1 MGVAQPVI
9 VARWIALFGAKKI
22 DALQLEELMGK
33 LFERLQGDGG
43 GEGDA
48 DDDDYD
54 SIAHMQ
60 DVLAEDARAIL
71 GNLILSVR
79 TASGDM
85 LFPGIDAL
93 HCKAAV
99 DSLRKAAPDAVSA
112 RRPAPGSP
120 APGS

>member
-1 MGVAQPVI
+1 
-9 VARWIALFGAKKI
+9 
-22 DALQLEELMGK
+22 
-33 LFERLQGDGG
+33 
-43 GEGDA
+43 
-48 DDDDYD
+48 
-54 SIAHMQ
+54 MQ

-79 TASGDM
+79 TVSGDM

-99 DSLRKAAPDAVSA
+99 DSLRKSAPDAVSA